1 MIQKQSLESMNVQEE
16 KISLLK
22 QIFPE
27 VFTEGLKIDW
37 ASLKN
42 ILGENID
49 NVKERYGLIWN
60 GKSECYKTI
69 QKPSLGTL
77 IPFPEKSIKFS
88 ETDNIFIEGDNLEV
102 LKLLQKSYLG
112 KIKMMYFDPPYNTG
126 NDFIYPDNYSE
137 SLETYLQL
145 SGQIDKDGNK
155 LFANVD
161 TDGRYHSKWLNMMYP
176 RLYLAK
182 NLLRQDGA
190 VFISIDDSEYDNLKK
205 ICNEIFGEENYISTI
220 VRRRRKSQANLSLN
234 ISPIHEYVLCYA
246 KSSDFSINRISDS
259 IDEEKYSNPDNDPRG
274 AYVTM
279 PCTNKG
285 GASYA
290 ITTPTGKIHN
300 DEWRFKKETYE
311 ALFNDNKI
319 VFPKDGDGKPRYKL
333 FLSDKLEK
341 GVLPNTWWDNV
352 ASNQDAT
359 IELKNLFDGKAVF
372 DNPKPV
378 ELIKLLIRLGS
389 NSGDIVLDF
398 FAGSAT
404 TGQAVFELNNEGLD
418 RKFILIQLPF
428 DIEENTEAK
437 KLGFSKIS
445 DLAAERLRRA
455 IKHISEKANGSLFK
469 LNKELGFKFF
479 SLAKSNFK
487 IWDATLEK
495 EPDLIQAKLF
505 EHIQHIS
512 PEAEQEAIL
521 YELLLKSGFE
531 LTTPIE
537 KLTLAGLTVFSIA
550 EGQLL
555 ICLEKELTH
564 DCLKSMA
571 ELQPTRVICL
581 DEAFKGENAD
591 ALKTN
596 AVQIMKSK
604 GVVNFRT
611 V

>member
-1 MIQKQSLESMNVQEE
+1 MIKKQQLESMNIQEE
-16 KISLLK
+16 KLLLFK
-22 QIFPE
+22 KLFPE

-42 ILGENID
+42 VLGENLD
-49 NVKERYGLIWN
+49 TTKERYGLIWN
-60 GKSECYKTI
+60 GKSECFKTI
-69 QKPSLGTL
+69 QKSSVGTL
-77 IPFPEKSIKFS
+77 IPYPEKSINFNTT
-88 ETDNIFIEGDNLEV
+88 ENVFIEGDNLEV

-112 KIKMMYFDPPYNTG
+112 KVKIVCIDPPYNTG

-137 SLETYLQL
+137 SLETYLTL
-145 SGQIDKDGNK
+145 SGQVDKDGNK

-161 TDGRYHSKWLNMMYP
+161 TDGRYHSKWLNMMFP

-190 VFISIDDSEYDNLKK
+190 IFISIDDSEYDNLKK
-205 ICNEIFGEENYISTI
+205 ICNEIFGEENYITTI
-220 VRRRRKSQANLSLN
+220 VRRRRKSQANLSAN

-246 KSSDFSINRISDS
+246 KSSDFSINRISDN
-259 IDEEKYSNPDNDPRG
+259 IDADKYSNPDNDPRG
-274 AYVTM
+274 PYVTM

-285 GASYA
+285 GASYE
-290 ITTPTGKIHN
+290 IKTPTGLIHN

-319 VFPKDGDGKPRYKL
+319 VFPKGGDGKPRYKL
-333 FLSDKLEK
+333 FLNEKLEK
-341 GVLPNTWWDNV
+341 GVLPNTWWENV

-359 IELKNLFDGKAVF
+359 IELKNLFDGKVVF
-372 DNPKPV
+372 DNPKPI
-378 ELIKLLIRLGS
+378 ELIKLIIKLGS
-389 NSGDIVLDF
+389 QPGDIVLDF

-404 TGQAVFELNNEGLD
+404 TGHSVFELMNEGSD
-418 RKFILIQLPF
+418 RKFILVQLPF
-428 DIEENTEAK
+428 DIGENTEAS

-455 IKHISEKANGSLFK
+455 IKHIGNSSKGSLFK
-469 LNKELGFKFF
+469 SEKELGFKFF
-479 SLAKSNFK
+479 SLAQSNFK

-495 EPDLIQAKLF
+495 SPEIIQAKLF

-564 DCLKSMA
+564 DCLKAMA
-571 ELQPTRVICL
+571 ELHPTRVICL
-581 DEAFKGENAD
+581 DEAFKGTNAD